1 MHLMKHLFK
10 QFMSSQQMFE
20 DGLTSD
26 KFQEVTNV
34 ELKIP
39 AVQLFEE
46 LGKLFDTE
54 LKANMKS
61 VTPNAS
67 SSLGN

>member
-10 QFMSSQQMFE
+10 QFMNSQQMFE
-20 DGLTSD
+20 DGLTND
-26 KFQEVTNV
+26 KFQDVMNV

-54 LKANMKS
+54 LK
-61 VTPNAS
+61 S
-67 SSLGN
+67 SIN

>member
-1 MHLMKHLFK
+1 MN
-10 QFMSSQQMFE
+10 SQQMFE
-20 DGLTSD
+20 DGLTND
-26 KFQEVTNV
+26 KFQDVMNV

-54 LKANMKS
+54 LK
-61 VTPNAS
+61 S
-67 SSLGN
+67 SIN

>member
-1 MHLMKHLFK
+1 
-10 QFMSSQQMFE
+10 MFE

-54 LKANMKS
+54 LKANMKN

>member
-1 MHLMKHLFK
+1 MT
-10 QFMSSQQMFE
+10 SQQMFE
-20 DGLTSD
+20 DGLTAD
-26 KFQEVTNV
+26 KFHEVTNV

-46 LGKLFDTE
+46 LGKIFDTE

-61 VTPNAS
+61 VTPNIA
-67 SSLGN
+67 SSLGNQNGDLANI